1 MKALEH
7 YSNNCTP
14 YVLTCT
20 LARAWLGALEVG
32 VQEGLESLRVDE
44 LGLSVGGLETCVE
57 VIGKPPVHAHITVEL
72 AEVVV
77 QHTSPCHRAP
87 LRADYPQDYGPANKA
102 LVLPSRLMS
111 YEHCPDRTGTD
122 YFFLFYPLS
131 MSYELL
137 FYAVGGT
144 TA

>member
-1 MKALEH
+1 M
-7 YSNNCTP
+7 
-14 YVLTCT
+14 TCT

-111 YEHCPDRTGTD
+111 TAARKGDFCFSS
-122 YFFLFYPLS
+122 FFFHIKWILI
-131 MSYELL
+131 EG
-137 FYAVGGT
+137 A
-144 TA
+144 TAFNNNSSKNSQGWKGE